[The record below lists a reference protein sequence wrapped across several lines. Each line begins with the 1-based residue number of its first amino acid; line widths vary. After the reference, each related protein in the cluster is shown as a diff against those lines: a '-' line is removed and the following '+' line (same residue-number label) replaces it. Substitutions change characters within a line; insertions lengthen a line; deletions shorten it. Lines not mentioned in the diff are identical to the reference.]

1 MSAPEHEHSARID
14 LAAQWLVETLP
25 EHQPR
30 PLVPSL
36 RSMFGLTAMEACTAI
51 REANKRRAAQ

>member
-36 RSMFGLTAMEACTAI
+36 RTMFGLTAMVSPVSTHGTDL
-51 REANKRRAAQ
+51 RL